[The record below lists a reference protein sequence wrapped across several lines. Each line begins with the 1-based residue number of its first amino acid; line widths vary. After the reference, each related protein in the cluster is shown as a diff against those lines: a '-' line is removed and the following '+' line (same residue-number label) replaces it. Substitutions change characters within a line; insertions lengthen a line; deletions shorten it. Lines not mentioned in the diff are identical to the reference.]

1 MKNLEI
7 AALFYEIADMLE
19 MQNVQWKPQA
29 YRKAAK
35 GLEALGEDVEEI
47 YKKEGIDGF
56 RKIPGVGENLALKI
70 EQYIKTGKINEYEK
84 LKRSMPAHLNDLM
97 AISSLGPKKAII
109 LNKKLGIKSVGDLGR
124 AIKQHRIAKLFG
136 FGAKT
141 EENILRGIE
150 LMKRGQERKL
160 LGIVLPIARDIAAKL
175 KKLKEVDKIEVGGSI
190 RRRKETIRDIDIL
203 ITSKKPAPVMD
214 LFTSLPDVDRVL
226 AKGITKSSVILKNN
240 MQVDLRVLD
249 PKCFGAALQYFTG
262 NKEHNIILRERAI
275 KKGLKLS
282 EYGLFNKK
290 TNRLVA
296 GKTEEEVYKKLG
308 LPYIEPELRENTGEI
323 DAALNKKLP
332 KVIGYNDIKGDLH
345 VHSKYSDGDDSIEDI
360 ANYAKKIG
368 YEYIC
373 ISDHSKSQHIA
384 HGLDENRLLKQI
396 DEIKKINKKL
406 KNFRILMGSEVD
418 IKSDGSLDFSD
429 DILKKLDVV
438 IASVHSGF
446 KSPKEEMTNRVVKA
460 LKNENVDIFGHPTG
474 RLINER
480 EPYEIDLN
488 EVFDVAKERKNLF
501 LEINA
506 SPSRM
511 DLNDANIKLAVS
523 KGLKLA
529 INTDSHSIMQLH
541 YMELGIAAARRGW
554 AEKKDIINCL
564 GLKEIMKIF
573 RISNYLNSAPSL
585 ASTATSL
592 LTILP
597 ERKSKIFLPPRLND
611 HLVPLK

>member
-1 MKNLEI
+1 MKNPEI
-7 AALFYEIADMLE
+7 ASLFYEIADMLE

-47 YKKEGIDGF
+47 YKKEGIKGF
-56 RKIPGVGENLALKI
+56 RKIPGVGEKLALKI
-70 EQYIKTGKINEYEK
+70 EQYIKTGRIKEYER
-84 LKRSMPAHLNDLM
+84 LKKSMPAHLNELM
-97 AISSLGPKKAII
+97 AVSSLGPKKAVI
-109 LNKKLGIKSVGDLGR
+109 LNKKLGIESVEDLEK
-124 AIKQHRIAKLFG
+124 AIKQHRIAKIFG

-141 EENILRGIE
+141 EENILKGIE
-150 LMKRGQERKL
+150 LMKRGRERKL
-160 LGIVLPIARDIAAKL
+160 LGIVLPIARDIAEKL
-175 KKLKEVDKIEVGGSI
+175 RKLKEVDKIEIGGSI

-226 AKGITKSSVILKNN
+226 AKGATKSSVILKNN

-249 PKCFGAALQYFTG
+249 PKSFGAALQYFTG
-262 NKEHNIILRERAI
+262 NKEHNIMMRERAI

-290 TNRLVA
+290 TNKLVA

-360 ANYAKKIG
+360 ADYAKKIG

-384 HGLDENRLLKQI
+384 HGIDEERLLKQLE
-396 DEIKKINKKL
+396 EIKKINKKL
-406 KNFRILMGSEVD
+406 KNFRIFTGSEVD

-446 KSPKEEMTNRVVKA
+446 KSSKEEMTKRVVKA

-480 EPYEIDLN
+480 EAYEIDLN
-488 EVFDVAKERKNLF
+488 EVFNVAKERKNLF

-506 SPSRM
+506 FPSRL
-511 DLNDANIKLAVS
+511 DLNDANVKLAVS

-529 INTDSHSIMQLH
+529 INTDSHSTTQMH
-541 YMELGIAAARRGW
+541 YMELGIATARRGW

-564 GLKEIMKIF
+564 GLKEIMKVF
-573 RISNYLNSAPSL
+573 
-585 ASTATSL
+585 
-592 LTILP
+592 
-597 ERKSKIFLPPRLND
+597 KI
-611 HLVPLK
+611 K

>member
-7 AALFYEIADMLE
+7 ASLFYEIADMLE

-29 YRKAAK
+29 YRRAAK

-47 YKKEGIDGF
+47 YKKEGITGF
-56 RKIPGVGENLALKI
+56 RKIPGIGEKLALKI
-70 EQYIKTGKINEYEK
+70 EQHIKTGKIKEYERLKK
-84 LKRSMPAHLNDLM
+84 LMPSHLTELM

-109 LNKKLGIKSVGDLGR
+109 LNKKLGIKSAGDLEK

-160 LGIVLPIARDIAAKL
+160 LGIVLPIAREIAEKL
-175 KKLKEVDKIEVGGSI
+175 KKSKDVDKIEVGGSI

-203 ITSKKPAPVMD
+203 ITSKNPDPVMD
-214 LFTSLPDVDRVL
+214 LFTSLPDIDRVL
-226 AKGITKSSVILKNN
+226 AKGTTKSSVILKNN
-240 MQVDLRVLD
+240 MQVDLRVVD
-249 PKCFGAALQYFTG
+249 PKSFGAALQYFTG

-275 KKGLKLS
+275 KRGLKLS

-290 TNRLVA
+290 TNKLIA

-323 DAALNKKLP
+323 DAALNKRLP

-360 ANYAKKIG
+360 ADYAKKIG

-384 HGLDENRLLKQI
+384 HGLDEERLSKQI
-396 DEIKKINKKL
+396 EEIKKINKKL
-406 KNFRILMGSEVD
+406 RNFRIFTGSEVD
-418 IKSDGSLDFSD
+418 IKSNGSLDFSD

-446 KSPKEEMTNRVVKA
+446 KSSKEEMTKRVVKA
-460 LKNENVDIFGHPTG
+460 LKNEHVDIFGHPTG

-488 EVFDVAKERKNLF
+488 EVFNIAKERRNLF
-501 LEINA
+501 LEIDA
-506 SPSRM
+506 FPSRL

-529 INTDSHSIMQLH
+529 INTDSHSTTQMH

-554 AEKKDIINCL
+554 AEKKDILNCL
-564 GLKEIMKIF
+564 GLKEIMKVF
-573 RISNYLNSAPSL
+573 RI
-585 ASTATSL
+585 
-592 LTILP
+592 
-597 ERKSKIFLPPRLND
+597 R
-611 HLVPLK
+611 